1 MQTGLEI
8 SKKRGNLPFFIY
20 YAKKKLFFAS
30 SEEEVAVA
38 FLKSLFG
45 DYLFCCF

>member
-1 MQTGLEI
+1 MLTGLEI

-20 YAKKKLFFAS
+20 YVKKAFFES
-30 SEEEVAVA
+30 SEEEVEVA
-38 FLKSLFG
+38 FLESLFV